1 VTVNAIP
8 PPPPPPPPPPAPPT
22 IDLAITK
29 VGTPSPATLGGNITW
44 TLTVVNNGPS
54 GATGVT
60 VADPIPAGTSFVS
73 ATSTQGTCTGGAAL
87 SCQIGNM
94 NVGQTV
100 TVTLVTASNAT
111 GTIPNTATVVGTEA
125 ETNTANNTASAS
137 VQVVGPFRPPV
148 TYCTALAVSPKQ
160 LTVGKTHILTIKVS
174 QHGKAIPGIKV
185 RIKGSTL
192 SITTAAS
199 NSKGVVRRVVKPT
212 KAGIVT
218 FVPVAHKGC
227 SNPRVGV
234 IGVFTP
240 PVTG

>member
-1 VTVNAIP
+1 VNAIP
-8 PPPPPPPPPPAPPT
+8 PPPPPPPPPPT
-22 IDLAITK
+22 IDLGITK
-29 VGTPSPATLGGNITW
+29 VGTPSPSTLGGNITW

-54 GATGVT
+54 KATGVT
-60 VADPIPAGTSFVS
+60 VADAIPAGTTFVS

-87 SCQIGNM
+87 NCQIGAM

-100 TVTLVTASNAT
+100 TVTLLTTSTAT
-111 GTIPNTATVVGTEA
+111 GTIPNTATVVGNEA

-137 VQVVGPFRPPV
+137 VQVVGPFKPPV
-148 TYCTALAVSPKQ
+148 NYCTALIVSPKQ
-160 LTVGKTHILTIKVS
+160 LVVGKKHTLTIKVS
-174 QHGKAIPGIKV
+174 QHGKAIRGIKV
-185 RIKGSTL
+185 RIKGATL
-192 SITTAAS
+192 SVTTSAS
-199 NSKGVVRRVVKPT
+199 NSKGVVKRAVKPT

-227 SNPRVGV
+227 SHPRVGV